1 MGKITTKNTPT
12 PVKRTSY
19 ITITLI
25 DFTKARNE
33 NQTHIGIL
41 YEYGL
46 SNLKPHK
53 TKRNNTVCF
62 SDGFNRFRLEFQKV
76 FYRGKFEGFR
86 HVDFCFS
93 PHYIF
98 NRDLHN
104 GNDLKII
111 DCIKTIKNS
120 FNKLGFT
127 EEDLSHF
134 KIINVEYGLNILIDR
149 PIQNII
155 DGILFTS
162 TKKFKTNRYSTN
174 KISDTTKY
182 KEIKAYGK
190 GAQFL
195 NFPQYKIHPD
205 TFRFE
210 VRSKESKNINKL
222 GIETISD
229 LLKIDVY
236 KNLFQSIINEWEMV
250 VILNDTD
257 EVCLN
262 KWNNYARIRNK
273 LNDEKKKY
281 YNNLERNYN
290 MHHLIKCAIIDKI
303 NEISENAFS
312 TEEMPINTEEA

>member
-1 MGKITTKNTPT
+1 M
-12 PVKRTSY
+12 
-19 ITITLI
+19 I

-53 TKRNNTVCF
+53 AKRNNTVCF

-76 FYRGKFEGFR
+76 FYKGKLEGFR

-93 PHYIF
+93 PHYLF
-98 NRDLHN
+98 NGDLHN

-111 DCIKTIKNS
+111 DCIKTIKDT
-120 FNKLGFT
+120 FKQLGFT
-127 EEDLSHF
+127 EKDLSHF
-134 KIINVEYGLNILIDR
+134 KVINLEYGLNLLIDR
-149 PIQNII
+149 HIQNII

-162 TKKFKTNRYSTN
+162 TKKFITNRYSTN

-182 KEIKAYGK
+182 KQIKAYGK

-210 VRSKESKNINKL
+210 VRSKESKNIIKL
-222 GIETISD
+222 GVITVED
-229 LLKIDVY
+229 LVKPNIY

-250 VILNDTD
+250 LIINETD
-257 EVCLN
+257 EVNLK
-262 KWNNYARIRNK
+262 KWNRHASIRNK

-281 YNNLERNYN
+281 YNNLNRNYN
-290 MHHLIKCAIIDKI
+290 MHHLIKCSIIDKI
-303 NEISENAFS
+303 NHISQNAFS
-312 TEEMPINTEEA
+312 TEGIPINTEEA